1 MIFKDCAGYLTQ
13 KIRDGLD
20 QIDECVINDMVES
33 FFECNRMFI
42 YGIGRSGLMSK
53 GFAMRLMHLGFK
65 IYVMGE
71 TVSPPVNEGDLVILV
86 SGSGRT
92 NSVVKIAQLSREM
105 KAKLIVVTA
114 EKNSPLAEMGDI
126 IIPIDIQREKD
137 PKLAPLGT
145 LFEDGAMIFFDC
157 IIAELLDRMGE
168 NEERMTARHASLE

>member
-1 MIFKDCAGYLTQ
+1 
-13 KIRDGLD
+13 
-20 QIDECVINDMVES
+20 
-33 FFECNRMFI
+33 
-42 YGIGRSGLMSK
+42 MSK

>member
-71 TVSPPVNEGDLVILV
+71 TVSPPVNEGDLLILV

-92 NSVVKIAQLSREM
+92 NSVVKIAQLSKEV

-114 EKNSPLAEMGDI
+114 EKNSPLAEMGDV